1 MSLQVH
7 DCEQGSDEWFR
18 VRMGIPTASEFGT
31 LLAKGRDGKSPSLTR
46 AKYLRRLAGERIA
59 GEPGETF
66 KSAETERGKEMEAKA
81 RARYALET
89 GHKLTLVGFVTNN
102 FGLIAE
108 NTAGASPDSLIGDKG
123 GVDFKTAKYEILIE
137 HLESALGDP
146 SYFPAEHIAQCQ
158 GCMAVCEREWW
169 DIAIFWPGMPLF
181 VKRLHRDEDYIKKLR
196 LAVDIANEE
205 IDRIIERVRAYMP
218 EAA

>member
-1 MSLQVH
+1 MSLKIH

-89 GHKLTLVGFVTNN
+89 GFKLTLVGFVTNID
-102 FGLIAE
+102 GRV
-108 NTAGASPDSLIGDKG
+108 GASPDSLVGDKG

-137 HLESALGDP
+137 HIESAIKDP
-146 SYFPAEHIAQCQ
+146 SYFPAEHVPQCQ

-181 VKRLHRDEDYIKKLR
+181 VKRLYRDESYIGRLR
-196 LAVDIANEE
+196 VAIDEANAE
-205 IDRIIERVRAYMP
+205 IEAIMARVGSYMP